1 MAATD
6 TTPKYMIGVA
16 AQLVGM
22 HPQTLRLYETRG
34 LITPRRTAGG
44 TRLYSDADLARL
56 RRVTELASGLGLS
69 LQGAEYVLGLED
81 QLAALERRNRD
92 LEAALD
98 AGRATPHREQVAEVH
113 RSYRRDLVVWRE
125 PGSEVVVHPRHG
137 GNAPPLHLTPDYRSA
152 PRRR

>member
-1 MAATD
+1 MAD

-34 LITPRRTAGG
+34 LVAPRRTAGG

-69 LQGAEYVLGLED
+69 LQGAEYVLALED
-81 QLAALERRNRD
+81 QMAALERRCHE
-92 LEAALD
+92 LEAAV
-98 AGRATPHREQVAEVH
+98 EQVHADSRRAVEAVH
-113 RSYRRDLVVWRE
+113 RSYRREVVLWRE
-125 PGSEVVVHPRHG
+125 PGSEVVLHPRRASTNH
-137 GNAPPLHLTPDYRSA
+137 
-152 PRRR
+152 RRT

>member
-1 MAATD
+1 MAPTD

-34 LITPRRTAGG
+34 LIMPRRTAGG

-69 LQGAEYVLGLED
+69 LQGAEYVLALED
-81 QLAALERRNRD
+81 QIVALERRNRD
-92 LEAALD
+92 LEARLAQ
-98 AGRATPHREQVAEVH
+98 AGDDHKEQVAEVH
-113 RSYRRDLVVWRE
+113 RSYRRDLVVWRD
-125 PGSEVVVHPRHG
+125 PGSEVVLHPRHG
-137 GNAPPLHLTPDYRSA
+137 GASRRST
-152 PRRR
+152 

>member
-1 MAATD
+1 MVD

-34 LITPRRTAGG
+34 LVTPRRTAGG

-69 LQGAEYVLGLED
+69 LQGAEYVLALED
-81 QLAALERRNRD
+81 QMALLERRCRD
-92 LEAALD
+92 LERALD
-98 AGRATPHREQVAEVH
+98 DAEALARREIEAVH
-113 RSYRRDLVVWRE
+113 RSYRREVVLWRE
-125 PGSEVVVHPRHG
+125 PGSEVVLHPRRAS
-137 GNAPPLHLTPDYRSA
+137 GNHRKS
-152 PRRR
+152 

>member
-1 MAATD
+1 MATTD

-34 LITPRRTAGG
+34 LIMPRRTAGG

-69 LQGAEYVLGLED
+69 LQGAEYVLSLED
-81 QLAALERRNRD
+81 QITDLERRNRA
-92 LEAALD
+92 LEARLEQAGD
-98 AGRATPHREQVAEVH
+98 AHKEHVAEVH
-113 RSYRRDLVVWRE
+113 RSYRREVVLWRE

-137 GNAPPLHLTPDYRSA
+137 GT
-152 PRRR
+152 RRRST

>member
-69 LQGAEYVLGLED
+69 LQGAEYVLSLED
-81 QLAALERRNRD
+81 QLAAPR
-92 LEAALD
+92 AAQPRARGQAR
-98 AGRATPHREQVAEVH
+98 AGRATRIAS
-113 RSYRRDLVVWRE
+113 RSPRCTAPTGATSCVWRE

-137 GNAPPLHLTPDYRSA
+137 GT
-152 PRRR
+152 RRRST

>member
-1 MAATD
+1 MAPSD

-34 LITPRRTAGG
+34 LIMPRRTAGG

-69 LQGAEYVLGLED
+69 LQGAEYVLALED
-81 QLAALERRNRD
+81 QLVALERRNRD
-92 LEAALD
+92 LERRLEQ
-98 AGRATPHREQVAEVH
+98 AGDDHKEQVAEVH

-137 GNAPPLHLTPDYRSA
+137 AN
-152 PRRR
+152 RRRST

>member
-1 MAATD
+1 MASTD

-34 LITPRRTAGG
+34 LIMPRRTAGG

-69 LQGAEYVLGLED
+69 LQGAEYVLRLED
-81 QLAALERRNRD
+81 HVAALERRNRD
-92 LEAALD
+92 LEAKLEQAGD
-98 AGRATPHREQVAEVH
+98 AHKEQVAEVH
-113 RSYRRDLVVWRE
+113 RSYRRDLVVWRD

-137 GNAPPLHLTPDYRSA
+137 GT
-152 PRRR
+152 RRRST

>member
-1 MAATD
+1 MAPGD

-34 LITPRRTAGG
+34 LIMPRRTAGG

-69 LQGAEYVLGLED
+69 LQGAEYVLSLED
-81 QLAALERRNRD
+81 QITALERRNRE
-92 LEAALD
+92 LEARIEQ
-98 AGRATPHREQVAEVH
+98 AGDDHKEQVAEVH
-113 RSYRRDLVVWRE
+113 RSYRRELVVWRD

-137 GNAPPLHLTPDYRSA
+137 GANRRST
-152 PRRR
+152 

>member
-1 MAATD
+1 VLAPSD

-22 HPQTLRLYETRG
+22 HPQTLRLYEARG

-69 LQGAEYVLGLED
+69 LQGAEYVLSLED
-81 QLAALERRNRD
+81 QLAALERRNRE
-92 LEAALD
+92 LEAALER
-98 AGRATPHREQVAEVH
+98 AGDVHREHLAEVH

-137 GNAPPLHLTPDYRSA
+137 GNRRSS
-152 PRRR
+152 

>member
-1 MAATD
+1 MSE

-22 HPQTLRLYETRG
+22 HPQTLRLYEARG
-34 LITPRRTAGG
+34 LVTPRRTAGG

-56 RRVTELASGLGLS
+56 RRVTELASGLGVS

-81 QLAALERRNRD
+81 QIATLERRCRR
-92 LEAALD
+92 LEAAVDEAAKLARD
-98 AGRATPHREQVAEVH
+98 EVAEVH

-125 PGSEVVVHPRHG
+125 PGSEVVVHPRRAAT
-137 GNAPPLHLTPDYRSA
+137 NRRST
-152 PRRR
+152 